1 MTAVTRHLSTMG
13 QLGALL
19 ELLWSSRPRFWRRNI
34 VRVVAAS
41 DVGTV
46 RTNNEDYF
54 LIADL
59 TRSVTSPAATAHGN
73 TSSGDMM
80 AAQPLLVV
88 ADGMGGAAG
97 GEVASATA
105 TAVIWSCL
113 AQASRERWLR
123 TSYRLRQSLLEAF
136 RVANNQIRADA
147 ARCTDLVGMGTTA
160 TVAVVL
166 PNALY
171 VGHVGDSRAYLVRD
185 GRIQRLTRDHS
196 LVQYLTDTGV
206 ADEVDAARG
215 RGHALLRALGAEAD
229 VVVDISHVRL
239 RHGDVVVLCSD
250 GVWSALADDE
260 IAEAVNVRRD
270 LRATCERLVTLA
282 NERGGRD
289 NATAIVSRLE
299 AASWRRHSG

>member
-1 MTAVTRHLSTMG
+1 VTTVTSHQSTMG
-13 QLGALL
+13 QLGALF
-19 ELLWSSRPRFWRRNI
+19 ELLWSGRARFWGRSI

-46 RTNNEDYF
+46 RRNNEDDF

-59 TRSVTSPAATAHGN
+59 AQSTPATTAQGN
-73 TSSGDMM
+73 GASGDMI
-80 AAQPLLVV
+80 AAQPVLVV

-105 TAVIWSCL
+105 TTVIWSCL
-113 AQASRERWLR
+113 AQASRGRWLR
-123 TSYRLRQSLLEAF
+123 TPHRLRASLLEAF
-136 RVANNQIRADA
+136 RAANDHIRADA
-147 ARCTDLVGMGTTA
+147 AKRTDLAGMGTTA
-160 TVAVVL
+160 TAAVVL
-166 PNALY
+166 PNAMY

-196 LVQYLTDTGV
+196 VAQYLIDTG
-206 ADEVDAARG
+206 APDEVDATRG
-215 RGHALLRALGAEAD
+215 RGHALLRALGTEAD

-250 GVWSALADDE
+250 GVWSALADAE
-260 IAEAVNVRRD
+260 IAEVVTVRRD
-270 LRATCERLVTLA
+270 LRAACETLLTRA
-282 NERGGRD
+282 NERGGCD

-299 AASWRRHSG
+299 ATSWRSHSD